1 MMARVEMEKTYK
13 PSEYEDKIY
22 KFWLKENL
30 FHSEPDETK
39 KPFTIVI
46 PPPNVTDKL
55 HIGHALNNTL
65 QDILIRWKKL
75 KGYNAE
81 WLPGVDH
88 AGIATQVKV
97 EQMLYEKGIKR
108 EEIGRE
114 KFLEYVWDW
123 KNKHG
128 NEIIDQ
134 LKKLGSAC
142 DWDREHFTMDEDL
155 SKAVRKAFVTLY
167 KEGLIYRDN
176 YMVNWC
182 PRCHTAIADE
192 EVEYKEEQG
201 YLYYVKYPLKDSEE
215 YLTVA
220 TTRPETMYGDTAVA
234 VNPNDKRYAKYIG
247 KSVILPLANREIP
260 VIGDEYVDME
270 FGTGALKITPAH
282 DPNDFQIGR
291 KHNLETVI
299 AIDSKGKMND
309 AAGDLKGF
317 TREEAREKTV
327 ERLERDGYLAKKEAY
342 THSVGHCYRCK
353 ATIEPYISTQWFVKM
368 KPLAKPAIKAVK
380 SGRIKFTPEHWTK
393 VYLHWMENIQDWC
406 ISRQLWWGHQI
417 PVFYCK
423 DCGEEIVEMQN
434 PEKCPKCGSKNI
446 EQDPDVLDTWF
457 SSWLWP
463 FSTFGWPEKTKD
475 LEYYYPTDV
484 LATASEI
491 IFFWVARMIMAG
503 EKFMG
508 EIPFHDVY
516 IHGTVRDKNGI
527 KMSKSL
533 GNGIDPRDIIGKY
546 GADALRF
553 SMIAV
558 SGKGQDP
565 HIGYNTFE
573 IGRNFAN
580 KVWNIA
586 RFILLKDAD
595 SSKVDMSQLNDI
607 DKWILSEFD
616 ALLVRYDKKMESF
629 DFQEIAMDV
638 YDFIWHKL
646 ADWYIEYVKI
656 MNSQNG
662 FNVALSVFENAL
674 ILLHPFMPFVTE
686 VIYKRINGEESS
698 IMRANFPK
706 TYNVKVKIDAG
717 KVWEIIKTIRNLKSE
732 LDIEIKKNVDVT
744 IVAQRIP
751 GETIQNL
758 MENTIRGF
766 VNVNSLNITSDRGE
780 IKRSICVPV
789 DEYEVCLPISGNVN
803 AEEQINKFNNEI
815 EFLKKEI
822 EKADRQL
829 SNDSFVK
836 KAPENV
842 VNALRDKRLK
852 YNEKLRKLQQYVDIL
867 KENF

>member
-1 MMARVEMEKTYK
+1 MARVEMEKTYN

-30 FHSEPDETK
+30 FHSEPDKEK

-55 HIGHALNNTL
+55 HVGHALNNTL

-75 KGYNAE
+75 KGYNTE

-108 EEIGRE
+108 EELGRE

-128 NEIIDQ
+128 DEIIDQ

-142 DWDREHFTMDEDL
+142 DWDREHFTMDEEL

-182 PRCHTAIADE
+182 PRCHTAISDE

-201 YLYYVKYPLKDSEE
+201 YLYYVKYPVKNSEE
-215 YLTVA
+215 YLIVA

-234 VNPNDKRYAKYIG
+234 VNPNDERYAKYIG
-247 KSVILPLANREIP
+247 KTVILPLANREIP

-270 FGTGALKITPAH
+270 FGTGTLKITPAH
-282 DPNDFQIGR
+282 DPNDFRIGK
-291 KHNLETVI
+291 KHNLDTVI
-299 AIDSKGKMND
+299 AIDTKGIMND
-309 AAGDLKGF
+309 TAGDLKGL
-317 TREEAREKTV
+317 TREEARDKTV
-327 ERLERDGYLAKKEAY
+327 ERLEREGYLVKKEAY

-353 ATIEPYISTQWFVKM
+353 TIIEPYISTQWFVKM
-368 KPLAKPAIKAVK
+368 KPLAKPAIEAVK
-380 SGRIKFTPEHWTK
+380 SGKIKFTPEHWTK

-434 PEKCPKCGSKNI
+434 PKKCPKCGSKNI

-516 IHGTVRDKNGI
+516 IHGTVRDKNGV

-553 SMIAV
+553 SIIAV

-595 SSKVDMSQLNDI
+595 APKVDMNRLNDI
-607 DKWILSEFD
+607 DKWILNEFD
-616 ALLVRYDKKMESF
+616 TLLVRYDKKMESF
-629 DFQEIAMDV
+629 DFQEVAMDV
-638 YDFIWHKL
+638 YDFVWHKL
-646 ADWYIEYVKI
+646 ADWYVEYVKI
-656 MNSQNG
+656 MNAENG
-662 FNVALSVFENAL
+662 FNVALSVFEKAL

-686 VIYKRINGEESS
+686 VIYKKINGEESS
-698 IMRANFPK
+698 IMRADFPK
-706 TYNVKVKIDAG
+706 TYDIKVETDAG
-717 KVWEIIKTIRNLKSE
+717 KIWEMVKTIRNLKSE
-732 LDIEIKKNVDVT
+732 LDIGIKKNVDVVLVVRT
-744 IVAQRIP
+744 VPDEI
-751 GETIQNL
+751 TQNL
-758 MENTIRGF
+758 MENTISGF
-766 VNVNSLNITSDRGE
+766 VNVNSINITSDRE
-780 IKRSICVPV
+780 VIKKAICIPV
-789 DEYEVCLPISGNVN
+789 DEYEVCLPISGNID
-803 AEEQINKFNNEI
+803 AEEQIKKFKNEI
-815 EFLKKEI
+815 EFLNREI
-822 EKADRQL
+822 EKADKQF
-829 SNDSFVK
+829 SNDSFVN
-836 KAPENV
+836 KAPEKV
-842 VNALRDKRLK
+842 VNALKEKMMK
-852 YNEKLRKLQQYVDIL
+852 YKEKSVKLQQYVDIL

>member
-1 MMARVEMEKTYK
+1 MEKTYK

-434 PEKCPKCGSKNI
+434 PEKCPKCGSRNI

-744 IVAQRIP
+744 IVVQRIP

-803 AEEQINKFNNEI
+803 AEEQIKKFNNEI

>member
-1 MMARVEMEKTYK
+1 MARVEMEKTYK

-309 AAGDLKGF
+309 AAGDLKGL

-327 ERLERDGYLAKKEAY
+327 ERLERDGYLAKKEVY

-353 ATIEPYISTQWFVKM
+353 TTIEPYISTQWFVKM
-368 KPLAKPAIKAVK
+368 KPLAEPAIKVVK

-434 PEKCPKCGSKNI
+434 PEKCPKCGSRNI

-698 IMRANFPK
+698 IMRENFPK

-744 IVAQRIP
+744 IVVQRIP

-803 AEEQINKFNNEI
+803 AEEQIKKFNNEI

>member
-1 MMARVEMEKTYK
+1 MARVEMEKTYK

-434 PEKCPKCGSKNI
+434 PEKCPKCGSRNI

>member
-1 MMARVEMEKTYK
+1 MARVEMEKTYK

-309 AAGDLKGF
+309 AAGDLKGL

-327 ERLERDGYLAKKEAY
+327 ERLERDGYLAKKEVY

-353 ATIEPYISTQWFVKM
+353 TTIEPYISTQWFVKM
-368 KPLAKPAIKAVK
+368 KPLAEPAIKVVK

-434 PEKCPKCGSKNI
+434 PEKCPKCGSRNI

-744 IVAQRIP
+744 IVVQRIP

-803 AEEQINKFNNEI
+803 AEEQIKKFNNEI

>member
-1 MMARVEMEKTYK
+1 MARVEMEKTYK

-309 AAGDLKGF
+309 AAGDLKGL

-327 ERLERDGYLAKKEAY
+327 ERLERDGYLAKKEVY

-353 ATIEPYISTQWFVKM
+353 TTIEPYISTQWFVKM
-368 KPLAKPAIKAVK
+368 KPLAEPAIKVVK

-434 PEKCPKCGSKNI
+434 PEKCPKCGSRNI

-698 IMRANFPK
+698 IMRENFPK

-744 IVAQRIP
+744 IVVQRIP

>member
-1 MMARVEMEKTYK
+1 MARVEMEKTYK

-247 KSVILPLANREIP
+247 KSVILPLSNREIP

-309 AAGDLKGF
+309 AAGDLKGL

-327 ERLERDGYLAKKEAY
+327 ERLERDGYLAKKEVY

-353 ATIEPYISTQWFVKM
+353 TTIEPYISTQWFVKM
-368 KPLAKPAIKAVK
+368 KPLAEPAIKVVK

-434 PEKCPKCGSKNI
+434 PEKCPKCGSRNI

-744 IVAQRIP
+744 IVVQRIP

-803 AEEQINKFNNEI
+803 AEEQIKKFNNEI

>member
-1 MMARVEMEKTYK
+1 MARVEMEKTYK

-247 KSVILPLANREIP
+247 KSVILPLSNREIP

-309 AAGDLKGF
+309 AAGDLKGL

-327 ERLERDGYLAKKEAY
+327 ERLERDGYLAKKEVY

-353 ATIEPYISTQWFVKM
+353 TTIEPYISTQWFVKM
-368 KPLAKPAIKAVK
+368 KPLAEPAIKVVK

-434 PEKCPKCGSKNI
+434 PEKCPKCGSRNI

-686 VIYKRINGEESS
+686 VIYRRINGEESS

-744 IVAQRIP
+744 IVVQRIP

-766 VNVNSLNITSDRGE
+766 VNVNSLNITSDKGE

-803 AEEQINKFNNEI
+803 AEEQIKKFNNEI

>member
-1 MMARVEMEKTYK
+1 MARTEMEKTYN
-13 PSEYEDKIY
+13 PSDYEDKIY
-22 KFWLKENL
+22 GFWLSQNL
-30 FHSEPDETK
+30 FHSEPNSDKE
-39 KPFTIVI
+39 PFTIVI

-75 KGYNAE
+75 KGYNTE

-108 EEIGRE
+108 EELGRE

-142 DWDREHFTMDEDL
+142 DWEREHFTMDEDL

-167 KEGLIYRDN
+167 KEGLIYRDK

-192 EVEYKEEQG
+192 EVEYKEEAG
-201 YLYYVKYPLKDSEE
+201 ALYYVKYPVKDSDDF
-215 YLTVA
+215 LTVA

-234 VNPNDKRYAKYIG
+234 VNPNDERYAKYIG
-247 KSVILPLANREIP
+247 KKVILPLTNREIP

-282 DPNDFQIGR
+282 DPNDFQIGKR
-291 KHNLETVI
+291 HNLDTVI
-299 AIDSKGKMND
+299 AIDSRGMMSE
-309 AAGDLKGF
+309 AAGDLKGL
-317 TREEAREKTV
+317 TREEARVKTM
-327 ERLERDGYLAKKEAY
+327 ERLEKEGYLTKKEDY
-342 THSVGHCYRCK
+342 VHSVGHCYRCK
-353 ATIEPYISTQWFVKM
+353 TAIEPYISTQWFVKM
-368 KPLAKPAIKAVK
+368 KPLAEPAIDAVK
-380 SGRIKFTPEHWTK
+380 SGKIRFTPEHWTK

-417 PVFYCK
+417 PVFYCQ
-423 DCGEEIVEMQN
+423 DCGEEIVEAEN
-434 PEKCPKCGSKNI
+434 PTKCPKCGSSNI
-446 EQDPDVLDTWF
+446 KQDPDVLDTWF

-508 EIPFHDVY
+508 DIPFHDVY
-516 IHGTVRDKNGI
+516 IHGTVRDKNGV

-533 GNGIDPRDIIGKY
+533 GNGIDPRDIIDKY

-580 KVWNIA
+580 KVWNVG
-586 RFILLKDAD
+586 RFILLRNESESTPNFDK
-595 SSKVDMSQLNDI
+595 LNDI
-607 DKWILSEFD
+607 DIWILNEFNT
-616 ALLVRYDKKMESF
+616 LLERYEKKMESF
-629 DFQEIAMDV
+629 DFQEVAMDL

-656 MNSQNG
+656 RNSQNG
-662 FNVALSVFENAL
+662 FSVALSVYENAL
-674 ILLHPFMPFVTE
+674 KLLHPFMPFVTE
-686 VIYKRINGEESS
+686 VIYKKIHGEEKT
-698 IMRANFPK
+698 IMKTEFPEK
-706 TYNVKVKIDAG
+706 YNVKSGFNAEVIWD
-717 KVWEIIKTIRNLKSE
+717 IIKTVRNLKSE
-732 LDIEIKKNVDVT
+732 MDIDVKKAVDII
-744 IVAQRIP
+744 IVGDEQKVESSSRLID
-751 GETIQNL
+751 ETIK
-758 MENTIRGF
+758 GF
-766 VNVNSLNITSDRGE
+766 VNINSIEITSDRYK
-780 IKRSICVPV
+780 IKKAICVPV
-789 DEYEVCLPISGNVN
+789 DDFEVCLPISGNIN
-803 AEEQINKFNNEI
+803 AEEQIKKIESERAFLENEI
-815 EFLKKEI
+815 KKA
-822 EKADRQL
+822 EKQL
-829 SNDSFVK
+829 SNESFLN

-842 VNALRDKRLK
+842 VSALKEKSVK
-852 YNEKLRKLQQYVDIL
+852 YREKLQKLNQYAEIL

>member
-1 MMARVEMEKTYK
+1 MARVEMEKTYK

>member
-1 MMARVEMEKTYK
+1 MEKTYK

>member
-1 MMARVEMEKTYK
+1 MEKTYN

-30 FHSEPDETK
+30 FHSEPDKEK

-55 HIGHALNNTL
+55 HVGHALNNTL

-75 KGYNAE
+75 KGYNTE

-108 EEIGRE
+108 EELGRE

-128 NEIIDQ
+128 DEIIDQ

-142 DWDREHFTMDEDL
+142 DWDREHFTMDEEL

-182 PRCHTAIADE
+182 PRCHTAISDE

-201 YLYYVKYPLKDSEE
+201 YLYYVKYPVKNSEE
-215 YLTVA
+215 YLIVA

-234 VNPNDKRYAKYIG
+234 VNPNDERYAKYIG
-247 KSVILPLANREIP
+247 KTVILPLANREIP

-270 FGTGALKITPAH
+270 FGTGTLKITPAH
-282 DPNDFQIGR
+282 DPNDFRIGK
-291 KHNLETVI
+291 KHNLDTVI
-299 AIDSKGKMND
+299 AIDTKGIMND
-309 AAGDLKGF
+309 TAGDLKGL
-317 TREEAREKTV
+317 TREEARDKTV
-327 ERLERDGYLAKKEAY
+327 ERLEREGYLVKKEAY

-353 ATIEPYISTQWFVKM
+353 TIIEPYISTQWFVKM
-368 KPLAKPAIKAVK
+368 KPLAKPAIEAVK
-380 SGRIKFTPEHWTK
+380 SGKIKFTPEHWTK

-434 PEKCPKCGSKNI
+434 PKKCPKCGSKNI

-516 IHGTVRDKNGI
+516 IHGTVRDKNGV

-553 SMIAV
+553 SIIAV

-595 SSKVDMSQLNDI
+595 APKVDMNRLNDI
-607 DKWILSEFD
+607 DKWILNEFD
-616 ALLVRYDKKMESF
+616 TLLVRYDKKMESF
-629 DFQEIAMDV
+629 DFQEVAMDV
-638 YDFIWHKL
+638 YDFVWHKL
-646 ADWYIEYVKI
+646 ADWYVEYVKI
-656 MNSQNG
+656 MNAENG
-662 FNVALSVFENAL
+662 FNVALSVFEKAL

-686 VIYKRINGEESS
+686 VIYKKINGEESS
-698 IMRANFPK
+698 IMRADFPK
-706 TYNVKVKIDAG
+706 TYDIKVETDAG
-717 KVWEIIKTIRNLKSE
+717 KIWEMVKTIRNLKSE
-732 LDIEIKKNVDVT
+732 LDIGIKKNVDVVLVVRT
-744 IVAQRIP
+744 VPDEI
-751 GETIQNL
+751 TQNL
-758 MENTIRGF
+758 MENTISGF
-766 VNVNSLNITSDRGE
+766 VNVNSINITSDRE
-780 IKRSICVPV
+780 VIKKAICIPV
-789 DEYEVCLPISGNVN
+789 DEYEVCLPISGNID
-803 AEEQINKFNNEI
+803 AEEQIKKFKNEI
-815 EFLKKEI
+815 EFLNREI
-822 EKADRQL
+822 EKADKQF
-829 SNDSFVK
+829 SNDSFVN
-836 KAPENV
+836 KAPEKV
-842 VNALRDKRLK
+842 VNALKEKMMK
-852 YNEKLRKLQQYVDIL
+852 YKEKSVKLQQYVDIL